1 MTWREQLLAEIEGKF
16 GKEKTLHFD
25 RVLLPNIVADFAK
38 ELSGAKGA
46 VVSETYHVDDGSL
59 TVVLTGSSFEDI
71 QVKVYGCSSAVKE

>member
-1 MTWREQLLAEIEGKF
+1 MSWREELLAEIVNKL
-16 GKEKTLHFD
+16 GKEAADHFD

-38 ELSGAKGA
+38 ELGKAKGRRI
-46 VVSETYHVDDGSL
+46 SETYHVDDGSL